1 MKLCAHE
8 ECAERS
14 VRNVAS
20 VSECDVVFVR
30 VVFGS
35 LPYLNCN
42 LFVFFF
48 LLAAGSPWRE
58 LLNMCCVIKWLLTD
72 GREQRFRGVPVF

>member
-1 MKLCAHE
+1 MKSCAHE
-8 ECAERS
+8 ECAEMS

-20 VSECDVVFVR
+20 VSECDVVFVC

-48 LLAAGSPWRE
+48 FFSGRLTVARTAEYVLCCQVATDRWSRAA
-58 LLNMCCVIKWLLTD
+58 
-72 GREQRFRGVPVF
+72 F